1 MEIPKPPTEPR
12 DDQETA
18 LRRKKTDE
26 IIQASVAVLCLVS
39 VFLSKFI
46 GFCLKTHRAESVANS
61 STYEG
66 SDVNS

>member
-26 IIQASVAVLCLVS
+26 IIQALVAVLCLVS
-39 VFLSKFI
+39 VYI
-46 GFCLKTHRAESVANS
+46 YQNS
-61 STYEG
+61 
-66 SDVNS
+66 